1 MEEATPTNGR
11 PGWRDVL
18 HAVEQ
23 SEQRLTEKI
32 DNNTEGLTLK
42 IQDNQRLIKD
52 VDERVKRQE
61 TEALFRE
68 RRNADLFRAGSA
80 MRTFLL
86 LAVALIGAGL
96 GIFNAL
102 AA

>member
-32 DNNTEGLTLK
+32 DNNT
-42 IQDNQRLIKD
+42 RLIKD

>member
-32 DNNTEGLTLK
+32 DNNT
-42 IQDNQRLIKD
+42 RLIKD

-86 LAVALIGAGL
+86 LVVALIGAGL